1 MDSPI
6 SASGGTPR
14 QDLRVHAHSLAFLF
28 AVGATLV
35 VVTVGFHQP
44 ARQDAVGL
52 LALAG
57 LAYVAAVFL
66 RLAWRSLPPWSY
78 HAFVFVGTVLVSAG
92 IERSGDGSSAYAVFY
107 FWVAIYS
114 FYFFTR
120 TQALLHLGAVAAAY
134 ALVLAL
140 GPDSAAPGTRWVLTI
155 GTMAVAGLLVASL
168 VDAVR
173 ERAAELASR
182 AERLH
187 RAEQR
192 TRAIIDTATDGFVA
206 ADEEGRVIAFNPRAE
221 EMSGYRREE
230 VLGRRVSETLVPERL
245 RTALDDELRRFVDTG
260 RSDLLNRPVELVGSH
275 RDGREFPLELTITPM
290 REDGGWVFNAFARDI
305 TERKEAERQI
315 RDHAEDLAR
324 VAETARDL
332 AGITDA
338 HAARPAICKAAR
350 ELAGAKTSILYEPDP
365 KGQEL
370 VSTAVAGAQVDQIH
384 LPFTGRP
391 SGATTVFS
399 SGQPLFVS
407 DLESSSIAVQGVRRV
422 LGVSSA
428 LWQPVVRNGVPIGVL
443 TLAWEERVEDP
454 GERVWSLMGLLAA
467 EAAVAIERAD
477 LLARLEAVARTDD
490 LTGLANRRAW
500 DEHLPRELSR
510 AEREERPLCV
520 AMLDLDRFKAFNDE
534 RGHQA
539 GDRLL
544 KQVAAT
550 WREMLRPSDLLARYG
565 GEEFGLVLP
574 HCPLEVGLE
583 VVERLRSVTIG
594 GQTCSAGVAVWDGSE
609 SPDELVRRAD
619 AALYEAKKGGRD
631 RAVSAA

>member
-1 MDSPI
+1 
-6 SASGGTPR
+6 
-14 QDLRVHAHSLAFLF
+14 
-28 AVGATLV
+28 
-35 VVTVGFHQP
+35 
-44 ARQDAVGL
+44 
-52 LALAG
+52 
-57 LAYVAAVFL
+57 
-66 RLAWRSLPPWSY
+66 
-78 HAFVFVGTVLVSAG
+78 
-92 IERSGDGSSAYAVFY
+92 
-107 FWVAIYS
+107 
-114 FYFFTR
+114 
-120 TQALLHLGAVAAAY
+120 
-134 ALVLAL
+134 
-140 GPDSAAPGTRWVLTI
+140 
-155 GTMAVAGLLVASL
+155 
-168 VDAVR
+168 
-173 ERAAELASR
+173 
-182 AERLH
+182 
-187 RAEQR
+187 
-192 TRAIIDTATDGFVA
+192 
-206 ADEEGRVIAFNPRAE
+206 
-221 EMSGYRREE
+221 
-230 VLGRRVSETLVPERL
+230 
-245 RTALDDELRRFVDTG
+245 
-260 RSDLLNRPVELVGSH
+260 
-275 RDGREFPLELTITPM
+275 
-290 REDGGWVFNAFARDI
+290 DI

-332 AGITDA
+332 AGLTDA

-399 SGQPLFVS
+399 SGEPLFVS
-407 DLESSSIAVQGVRRV
+407 DLASSSIAVQGVRRV

-454 GERVWSLMGLLAA
+454 GERVWSLMNLLAA

-583 VVERLRSVTIG
+583 VVERLRSVTVG

-619 AALYEAKKGGRD
+619 AALYAAKKAGRD